1 MQKKKSV
8 PLPSNNKSSN
18 RRHGQ
23 SPVLLSYCLLTIIH
37 FIDTASVDDWMDRQ
51 IKKAG
56 QRLPAPQATPQ
67 EDPVAE
73 LERFFADPLV
83 SRDECVDL
91 IAWWGV
97 SILLGT
103 Y

>member
-1 MQKKKSV
+1 LATHDFV
-8 PLPSNNKSSN
+8 DASS
-18 RRHGQ
+18 
-23 SPVLLSYCLLTIIH
+23 LS
-37 FIDTASVDDWMDRQ
+37 SVDDWMDRQ

-67 EDPVAE
+67 EDPLAE

-83 SRDECVDL
+83 LRDECVDL

-97 SILLGT
+97 SVLLVVSGFIT